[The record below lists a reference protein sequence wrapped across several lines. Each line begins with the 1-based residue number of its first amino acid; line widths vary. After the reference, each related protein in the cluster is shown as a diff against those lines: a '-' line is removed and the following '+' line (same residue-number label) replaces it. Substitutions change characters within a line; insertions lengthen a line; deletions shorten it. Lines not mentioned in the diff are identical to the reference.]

1 MKQRVISAAVALAIL
16 IPLLVIGGVPMYF
29 GVGVIALLAY
39 REIVMLKESHQKLPD
54 LMKVVGA
61 FCLLLLVFVRFAG
74 YYLVTGISYQAVSIL
89 LLCMLIPAIFYKEKN
104 YTTKDAFFMVGAI
117 LLLGIV
123 FNTLIL
129 VYNLNK
135 WYLVYLLLITIMNDS
150 FAMILGTM
158 IGKHKLIPSVSP
170 QKSVEGSVCGLSLGT
185 FISVLF
191 FINVI
196 KVPINTVVLV
206 LMTLFL
212 SAMGQLGDLLFSKIK
227 RENNIKDFS
236 NIMPGHGGI
245 LDRLDSLAIVL
256 LAFAIIV
263 KFI

>member
-1 MKQRVISAAVALAIL
+1 MKKRIISAVIAAI
-16 IPLLVIGGVPMYF
+16 IVVPLLILGGVPLYF
-29 GVGVIALLAY
+29 GIGALSLLAY
-39 REIVMLKESHQKLPD
+39 KEIVTLKESHHKLPD

-61 FCLLLLVFVRFAG
+61 FCLLLIVFVRLGG
-74 YYLVTGISYQAVSIL
+74 YYLVTGISYQALASL
-89 LLCMLIPAIFYKEKN
+89 LLCMLIPSIFYKEN
-104 YTTKDAFFMVGAI
+104 QYTTKDAFYMVGTI
-117 LLLGIV
+117 LTLGIV

-135 WYLVYLLLITIMNDS
+135 WYLVYLLLITITNDS

-170 QKSVEGSVCGLSLGT
+170 KKSVEGSVCGLGLGT

-191 FINVI
+191 FKNVI
-196 KVPINTVVLV
+196 GIPVNIFVLI

-212 SAMGQLGDLLFSKIK
+212 SVIGQLGDLLFSKIK

-245 LDRLDSLAIVL
+245 LDRLDSLALVL